1 MHKLL
6 VLALG
11 VPGAVITWCAWYR
24 RLSFIFNDT
33 FIVQG
38 KRASLPGRAP
48 GAKAEGKPA
57 LGASVY
63 ACGALYAPG
72 EQPERSGG
80 MLARRRGEGWVE
92 WGNWGPH
99 PPPRSPHTLYY
110 LTFSVTLSGAW
121 AGQVLCRQ
129 FRDSSLD
136 FLAGKS
142 LRKPKRFSHGI
153 YSDWADA
160 SAIRRS
166 RKSEMGGGGRDGYK
180 KHDSPSPG

>member
-80 MLARRRGEGWVE
+80 MLARRGARGGWSGE
-92 WGNWGPH
+92 IGDPTH
-99 PPPRSPHTLYY
+99 PPEAPIPYIT
-110 LTFSVTLSGAW
+110 
-121 AGQVLCRQ
+121 
-129 FRDSSLD
+129 
-136 FLAGKS
+136 
-142 LRKPKRFSHGI
+142 
-153 YSDWADA
+153 
-160 SAIRRS
+160 
-166 RKSEMGGGGRDGYK
+166 
-180 KHDSPSPG
+180 